1 MPGGDVPVPVR
12 GLRERRVPPPEL
24 GGVLRAAR
32 QRAGLGLRELGRLV
46 GLSPGYL
53 VNLEGG
59 LRCPS
64 RTVAVRLADA
74 LGLAE
79 GERAVLMGAAV
90 GDAGLDHPWRAA
102 S

>member
-1 MPGGDVPVPVR
+1 MVLSGGDVPAR

-24 GGVLRAAR
+24 GRVLRAAR

-46 GLSPGYL
+46 RLSPGYL
-53 VNLEGG
+53 VNLESG

-64 RTVAVRLADA
+64 RTPRSGSPTRFRSPRVS
-74 LGLAE
+74 GL
-79 GERAVLMGAAV
+79 
-90 GDAGLDHPWRAA
+90 